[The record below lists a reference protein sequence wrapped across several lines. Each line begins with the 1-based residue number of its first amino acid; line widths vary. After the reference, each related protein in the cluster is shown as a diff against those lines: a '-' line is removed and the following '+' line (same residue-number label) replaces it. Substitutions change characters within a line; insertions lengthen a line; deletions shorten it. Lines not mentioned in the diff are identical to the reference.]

1 MSVPIIKAEK
11 YHGKADLGMS
21 RYFAMYLAQAGW
33 ILLGLYLLQNAYW
46 PSSCRPE
53 GLLEVF
59 ACSIRLPES
68 RNWVEGRAAHLAV
81 VDADP
86 RAARPL
92 APLPHLPRQASEIAA
107 TSRAGPSPRRT

>member
-68 RNWVEGRAAHLAV
+68 RNWVEAALLTWLWSTPILVLLDLSRRYRTFLAKRAK
-81 VDADP
+81 
-86 RAARPL
+86 
-92 APLPHLPRQASEIAA
+92 
-107 TSRAGPSPRRT
+107 

>member
-21 RYFAMYLAQAGW
+21 RYFAMSLAQAGW

-68 RNWVEGRAAHLAV
+68 RNWVEAALLTWLWSTPILVLLDLSRRYRTFLAKRAK
-81 VDADP
+81 
-86 RAARPL
+86 
-92 APLPHLPRQASEIAA
+92 
-107 TSRAGPSPRRT
+107 

>member
-46 PSSCRPE
+46 PSSCRPD
-53 GLLEVF
+53 GLVEVF

-68 RNWVEGRAAHLAV
+68 RNWVEAALLTWLWSTPILVLLDLSRRYRTFLARRAK
-81 VDADP
+81 
-86 RAARPL
+86 
-92 APLPHLPRQASEIAA
+92 
-107 TSRAGPSPRRT
+107 

>member
-68 RNWVEGRAAHLAV
+68 RHWVEAALLTWLWSTPILVLLDLSRRYRTFLARRAK
-81 VDADP
+81 
-86 RAARPL
+86 
-92 APLPHLPRQASEIAA
+92 
-107 TSRAGPSPRRT
+107 

>member
-1 MSVPIIKAEK
+1 MGVPIIKAEK

-46 PSSCRPE
+46 PSSCRPD
-53 GLLEVF
+53 GLVEVF

-68 RNWVEGRAAHLAV
+68 RNWVEAALLTWLWSTPILVLLDVSRRYRTFLARRAK
-81 VDADP
+81 
-86 RAARPL
+86 
-92 APLPHLPRQASEIAA
+92 
-107 TSRAGPSPRRT
+107 

>member
-1 MSVPIIKAEK
+1 MGVPIIKAEK

-68 RNWVEGRAAHLAV
+68 RNWVEAALLTWLWSTPILVLLDLSRRYRTFLAKRAK
-81 VDADP
+81 
-86 RAARPL
+86 
-92 APLPHLPRQASEIAA
+92 
-107 TSRAGPSPRRT
+107 

>member
-33 ILLGLYLLQNAYW
+33 ILLGLYQLQNAYW

-68 RNWVEGRAAHLAV
+68 RNWVEAALLTWLWSTPIRVLLDLSRRYRTFLARRAK
-81 VDADP
+81 
-86 RAARPL
+86 
-92 APLPHLPRQASEIAA
+92 
-107 TSRAGPSPRRT
+107 

>member
-68 RNWVEGRAAHLAV
+68 RHWVEAALLTWLWSTPILVLLDLSRRYRTFLAKRAK
-81 VDADP
+81 
-86 RAARPL
+86 
-92 APLPHLPRQASEIAA
+92 
-107 TSRAGPSPRRT
+107 

>member
-68 RNWVEGRAAHLAV
+68 RTWVEAALLTWLWSTPILVLLDLSRRYRTFLAKRAK
-81 VDADP
+81 
-86 RAARPL
+86 
-92 APLPHLPRQASEIAA
+92 
-107 TSRAGPSPRRT
+107 